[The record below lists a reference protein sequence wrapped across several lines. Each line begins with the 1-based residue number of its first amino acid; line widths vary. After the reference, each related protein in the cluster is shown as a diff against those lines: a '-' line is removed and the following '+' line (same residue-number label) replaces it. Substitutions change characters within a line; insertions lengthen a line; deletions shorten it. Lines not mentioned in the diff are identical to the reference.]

1 MVRYYDSRKDPRYYP
16 QSIGRVRPWGRVD
29 YSMLSSQQFGRA
41 DIRLI
46 VFPPGVT
53 RHDRAWAGI
62 WCWLFYREL
71 WAGAAVPIGIAA
83 ISIPVLDLN
92 ARLAIAAGLCLA
104 AYGGL
109 WLKTRKTLAATRGV
123 RVRAQRGL
131 RANDPATVT
140 GDTVLFESIVA
151 RLDELDSDGELTP
164 AQYEHRWAGIYEQLG
179 ALSVVDGSER
189 RR

>member
-1 MVRYYDSRKDPRYYP
+1 MVRYYDSRPQQPPRP
-16 QSIGRVRPWGRVD
+16 RGISRVRPWGRVD
-29 YSMLSSQQFGRA
+29 YSMISSQQFGRA

-53 RHDRAWAGI
+53 RHERAWAGI

-71 WAGAAVPIGIAA
+71 WALLAVPIGITA
-83 ISIPVLDLN
+83 ISIPGLTVT
-92 ARLAIAAGLCLA
+92 ARLLIAAGIYLA
-104 AYGGL
+104 ALGGL
-109 WLKTRKTLAATRGV
+109 WLKTRKTLSATRGV
-123 RVRAQRGL
+123 LVRAQRGR

-151 RLDELDSDGELTP
+151 RLDELDSDSELTP

-179 ALSVVDGSER
+179 ALSVVDGSEPR
-189 RR
+189 R